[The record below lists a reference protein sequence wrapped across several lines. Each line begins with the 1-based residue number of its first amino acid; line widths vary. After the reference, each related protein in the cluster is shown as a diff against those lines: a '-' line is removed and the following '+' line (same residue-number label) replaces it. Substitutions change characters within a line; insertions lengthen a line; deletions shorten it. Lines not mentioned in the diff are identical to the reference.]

1 MMVLVEKIEK
11 DFWRKHYFC
20 LLKKIEKIELEYTHN
35 PSNALVFLKKELI
48 ALSERNSL
56 SLNEEMDVITMVPI
70 SSLCVSYIKEKG
82 GAFKLICHPLQ
93 SEIYIRINDD
103 VFEIHVFHKPFNKNP
118 NILIEVLSKPHAVE
132 IENYLTCGKIYE
144 GWEF

>member
-1 MMVLVEKIEK
+1 MKEDKDAHNAMMVLVEK

-35 PSNALVFLKKELI
+35 PSNAVVFLKKELI

-56 SLNEEMDVITMVPI
+56 SLNEEMDVITMVSI

-82 GAFKLICHPLQ
+82 GRFKLVRHPLQ
-93 SEIYIRINDD
+93 S
-103 VFEIHVFHKPFNKNP
+103 
-118 NILIEVLSKPHAVE
+118 
-132 IENYLTCGKIYE
+132 
-144 GWEF
+144 